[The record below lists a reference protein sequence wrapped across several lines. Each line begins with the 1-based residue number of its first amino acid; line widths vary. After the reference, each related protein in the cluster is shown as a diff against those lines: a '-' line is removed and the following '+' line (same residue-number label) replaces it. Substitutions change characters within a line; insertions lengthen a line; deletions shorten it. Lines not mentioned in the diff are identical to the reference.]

1 MLSSKQARPGRPP
14 LHVLLLLCW
23 AVRQG
28 LCDAASEAGSVS
40 RTPFGYHG
48 KNKQLHV
55 DREMA
60 LRVINHNLDR
70 APGSIKEKAEVPPPI
85 PCPTHDVHQRLP
97 AWAARSYPAPLPT
110 LRSSLAD
117 GCSFPPNQRSCPP
130 VLCSRPLARCV
141 RTASETSRGRRVSPG
156 VSSALRA
163 RFLPRRG
170 SRPLCS
176 SPWAHACAR
185 ESVCTMALTR

>member
-40 RTPFGYHG
+40 RTPYDYYAIAQR
-48 KNKQLHV
+48 NKQLHV

-60 LRVINHNLDR
+60 LRVINRNLDR
-70 APGSIKEKAEVPPPI
+70 APGTIKEKTEVPPPI

-97 AWAARSYPAPLPT
+97 AWAARSSPAPLPT

-117 GCSFPPNQRSCPP
+117 GCSFPQTQRGCPP

-141 RTASETSRGRRVSPG
+141 RTASETSRGRQ
-156 VSSALRA
+156 VSSAPRVWL
-163 RFLPRRG
+163 LPRRG
-170 SRPLCS
+170 S
-176 SPWAHACAR
+176 
-185 ESVCTMALTR
+185 